1 MMKKLP
7 RTHSCFVCGTSN
19 RHGLNLDFETDGQIV
34 RSRFV
39 PHPDHVGFKGVTHGG
54 ILATILDE
62 IMVWACGVKT
72 RQFAFCAEL
81 NVRYLQ
87 QVTPGME
94 LWAEGELVSNRRNR
108 IFEARGSILDSAGS
122 VFVSATGKYMP
133 IRADKSQGFL
143 EEFESRPST
152 QADLFE

>member
-34 RSRFV
+34 RAKFI

-94 LWAEGELVSNRRNR
+94 LWAEGELVVNRKNR
-108 IFEARGSILDSAGS
+108 IFEARSSIRDTTGCMLA
-122 VFVSATGKYMP
+122 SATGKYMP
-133 IRADKSQGFL
+133 IKEEKCQSFL

-152 QADLFE
+152 QAELFE